1 MKKLV
6 LFILLIGA
14 TCIGANANYVAY
26 QPHINGPVQVSR
38 EIKPTICFD
47 NCRPGQIRI
56 PESARNGRR
65 MRQMNGMRHRSMK
78 DRRYVKDYAKP
89 RSKEKCRNSKE
100 NIMYRTNRRQAYMK
114 RYSSEEY
121 RQYKASQKPKRVSC
135 LDRCSKCSQTT
146 PQKPIKL
153 NGISYYNVKP
163 F

>member
-100 NIMYRTNRRQAYMK
+100 NIMYRTNRRQAYMR
-114 RYSSEEY
+114 RYDSDEY
-121 RQYKASQKPKRVSC
+121 KQYVNSKTPKQPSRLNRQYQYSYKSQQKPKAIS
-135 LDRCSKCSQTT
+135 
-146 PQKPIKL
+146 
-153 NGISYYNVKP
+153 GITYYNVKP
-163 F
+163 L